1 MYCWFLCGNSGREEL
16 IPFTKDCIYQWTFLD
31 WLLGQWLLSS
41 CCLDILAVPLNQDS
55 MPSKWTR
62 RQNMKWS
69 SVVKPSPELLQ
80 DWAILLSAIDLHSQQ
95 SFGIQPPLSFSG
107 LFELLSEAFHCLLA
121 RVLEQGNVKLLSLS
135 YPSHCFLSLSLL
147 SVATRASSC
156 LLEHSLQ
163 IPSAPEAILS
173 TADTSHSHIMI
184 YQKKHVQMSLS
195 FFSFCFF
202 ETLGVRFSILFF
214 QYEKNHFFLSR
225 KIFDFDTALP
235 PVRKDTTN
243 NTGMRFMINEEGHR
257 AENTSYC
264 PSGFNPLGQAREN
277 ILALNIICSHCN

>member
-16 IPFTKDCIYQWTFLD
+16 IPFTKGCIYQWTFLE

-55 MPSKWTR
+55 VPSKWTY

-80 DWAILLSAIDLHSQQ
+80 DWAVLLSAIDLHSQQ

-107 LFELLSEAFHCLLA
+107 LFELLSEAFHCLLV

-184 YQKKHVQMSLS
+184 YQKKKVQISLS
-195 FFSFCFF
+195 FFFLLFWNFGSQIFNFVFPVWKKITSFFQGKF
-202 ETLGVRFSILFF
+202 LILTQYYHQWERTQQTTLGWGSW
-214 QYEKNHFFLSR
+214 
-225 KIFDFDTALP
+225 
-235 PVRKDTTN
+235 
-243 NTGMRFMINEEGHR
+243 
-257 AENTSYC
+257 
-264 PSGFNPLGQAREN
+264 
-277 ILALNIICSHCN
+277 

>member
-16 IPFTKDCIYQWTFLD
+16 IPFTKDSIYQWTFLE

-55 MPSKWTR
+55 MPSKWTH

-80 DWAILLSAIDLHSQQ
+80 DWAVLLSAIDLHSQQ
-95 SFGIQPPLSFSG
+95 SFGIQPPLSFSV
-107 LFELLSEAFHCLLA
+107 LFELLSEAFHCLLV

-184 YQKKHVQMSLS
+184 YQKKKCRFRWV
-195 FFSFCFF
+195 FSFCFF

-214 QYEKNHFFLSR
+214 QYEKKSLLSF
-225 KIFDFDTALP
+225 KENFWFWHSI
-235 PVRKDTTN
+235 TTS
-243 NTGMRFMINEEGHR
+243 EKGHNKQHWD
-257 AENTSYC
+257 EVHDKWGGS
-264 PSGFNPLGQAREN
+264 
-277 ILALNIICSHCN
+277 